1 MTVRS
6 TQEQFED
13 IYRQDVIPALEND
26 RELDFKP
33 HEASDEYLNKGE
45 CPGCG
50 KRSLYISK
58 SKPYQLKCNRLNQCG
73 YEEKTRERYRHLF
86 ENLSERF
93 PSTPENPNAT
103 ADAYL

>member
-1 MTVRS
+1 
-6 TQEQFED
+6 
-13 IYRQDVIPALEND
+13 ND

-103 ADAYL
+103 LATPAPDQPRPPG

>member
-50 KRSLYISK
+50 KR
-58 SKPYQLKCNRLNQCG
+58 
-73 YEEKTRERYRHLF
+73 
-86 ENLSERF
+86 
-93 PSTPENPNAT
+93 
-103 ADAYL
+103 